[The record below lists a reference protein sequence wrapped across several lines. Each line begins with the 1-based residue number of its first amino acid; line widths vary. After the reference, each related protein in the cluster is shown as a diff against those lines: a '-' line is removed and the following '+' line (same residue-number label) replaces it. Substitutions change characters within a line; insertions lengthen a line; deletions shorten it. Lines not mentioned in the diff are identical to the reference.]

1 MTTIVARTVE
11 FRGFGAI
18 AGIAGLLAAAVPVA
32 SAAIPAAARAPIAAQ
47 AEGASKYGGLMP
59 LVRAHRE
66 DQVKMVKLWQ
76 SMKAGDVSEKTRDAY
91 KAAQIAAQ
99 KSSNKVTQ
107 FINQERWSEE
117 DRAAMNKLWTDEL
130 EKPVQ

>member
-1 MTTIVARTVE
+1 MTTFVARTVE
-11 FRGFGAI
+11 FRGFGVA
-18 AGIAGLLAAAVPVA
+18 ACMCGLVLAVVPGA
-32 SAAIPAAARAPIAAQ
+32 SAAMPVARAAPLAAQ

-76 SMKAGDVSEKTRDAY
+76 SMKAGDVSEKTREAY
-91 KAAQIAAQ
+91 KVAQIATQ

>member
-1 MTTIVARTVE
+1 
-11 FRGFGAI
+11 
-18 AGIAGLLAAAVPVA
+18 
-32 SAAIPAAARAPIAAQ
+32 
-47 AEGASKYGGLMP
+47 
-59 LVRAHRE
+59 
-66 DQVKMVKLWQ
+66 MVKLWQ
-76 SMKAGDVSEKTRDAY
+76 SMKAGDVSEKTREAY
-91 KAAQIAAQ
+91 KVAQIATQ